1 MKRRRDS
8 GEFLLKDLKPPCAS
22 LPFCDGLPL
31 VQRLA
36 FFKEDLS

>member
-8 GEFLLKDLKPPCAS
+8 GKFSVKDLTPVCLS

-31 VQRLA
+31 VYSV
-36 FFKEDLS
+36 FFKKQI

>member
-8 GEFLLKDLKPPCAS
+8 GKFSVKDLKPAGVS

-31 VQRLA
+31 VHV
-36 FFKEDLS
+36 FFKKADLSR